1 MTHER
6 TPPYPTPPVP
16 VRDDAPGDPWLSVM
30 VPTFRCASTLRETLG
45 SVLTQTAGDQSIEVV
60 VVDNASDDGTGEVA
74 REFPGATLLRNP
86 TNLGMIGNFHAC
98 VSAARGRWIHIL
110 HGDDVVY
117 PGFYDTIRAASIDH
131 PDLGLIATRAL
142 LIDAAGSAF
151 GVSAQV
157 PSMRYPTHDGSAFHA
172 FNPLSNP
179 GVVVN
184 RSAYRRC
191 GGYIDEVF
199 FTSDWEMWHRL
210 VRCQGGL
217 VVDRLLAGYRIAGP
231 SMSSLGMRNGRNLCD
246 VLRVGELMAE
256 WPGPCDMRP
265 LRDDV
270 KQRARNAHAHYLRE
284 GDQEAASA
292 NLAVWRRLAGTR
304 ERLRFRAGAL
314 LRRCIGSMS

>member
-1 MTHER
+1 MTNALM
-6 TPPYPTPPVP
+6 PPYPTPPVP

-30 VPTFRCASTLRETLG
+30 IPTFRCAHTLRETLA
-45 SVLTQTAGDQSIEVV
+45 SVLAQTERDRDIEVV
-60 VVDNASDDGTGEVA
+60 VVDNASDDGTAEVVG
-74 REFPGATLLRNP
+74 EFPGATLLRNP

-98 VSAARGRWIHIL
+98 ISAARGRWIHIL

-117 PGFYDTIRAASIDH
+117 PGFYDTIRGASLDH
-131 PDLGLIATRAL
+131 PDLGLISTRAL

-157 PSMRYPTHDGSAFHA
+157 PSMRSPTHDGSAFHG

-179 GVVVN
+179 AVVVN

-210 VRCQGGL
+210 VRCQGGM
-217 VVDRLLAGYRIAGP
+217 VVDRLLAGYRVAGP
-231 SMSSLGMRNGRNLCD
+231 SLTSLGMRNGRNLRD
-246 VLRVGELMAE
+246 ILRVGELMAE
-256 WPGPCDMRP
+256 WPGPCDLRP
-265 LRDDV
+265 LRLDV
-270 KQRARNAHAHYLRE
+270 KQRSRNAHVHYLHE
-284 GDQEAASA
+284 GDKEAAAA
-292 NLAVWRRLAGTR
+292 NLGIWRGLAGTR

-314 LRRCIGSMS
+314 LRGCIRGMA